1 MRRAQINHN
10 GKTLEMFYENPSD
23 EVQKFIADGSFYEEH
38 VLRRHVELI
47 PLGGTVLDVGSNIGN
62 HAVYYANFSRASKVY
77 CFEPNPVARRLL
89 LANVEASGAGKVRLD
104 FVEFGLGRKRSK
116 LSLGASPDN
125 NLGGTSLAESS
136 SGAEVQ
142 VVPLDEIL
150 ASEPVDFIK
159 IDVEGMELDVLMGAA
174 GIIRKYRPVVHVEV
188 REHDNGRF
196 GAFISDMNYMV
207 VDVFRQYRGVTDY
220 IVVPNPVLDFGGR
233 LFQAF
238 KGAIPPHV
246 RRLVPGSVKAG
257 ARKWI
262 KRS

>member
-1 MRRAQINHN
+1 MRRAQINYN
-10 GKTLEMFYENPSD
+10 GKVLEMFYENPSD
-23 EVQKFIADGSFYEEH
+23 EVQKFIAEGSFYEEH

-47 PLGGTVLDVGSNIGN
+47 PHGGTVLDVGSNIGN

-89 LANVEASGAGKVRLD
+89 LANVETSGAGKVRLD
-104 FVEFGLGRKRSK
+104 FVEFGAGRKRSK
-116 LSLGASPDN
+116 LSLGVSPDN

-150 ASEPVDFIK
+150 ANEPVDFIK
-159 IDVEGMELDVLMGAA
+159 IDVEGMELDVLMGAT
-174 GIIRKYRPVVHVEV
+174 GIIRKYRPIIHVEV
-188 REHDNGRF
+188 RDYDSGRI
-196 GAFISDMNYMV
+196 GAFISDMNYMI

-220 IVVPNPVLDFGGR
+220 IIIPNPALDFSGK

-238 KGAIPPHV
+238 KSAIP
-246 RRLVPGSVKAG
+246 RSVKAG

-262 KRS
+262 KRF